1 MKVRVLVT
9 QSCLTHGTLSCSP
22 WNSPGT
28 NTGVGSH
35 SLLPGIFP
43 TWGLNLDLLHC
54 RWKQVGKQVGKGK
67 IFFSSRV
74 LIRQHC
80 HLSAHAQYRWN
91 SNDLKCSWH
100 DVIKLWTSIQERYA
114 VNLAEPCK
122 ACKARKTE
130 LVEAQSVSTGSNLDF
145 YTLLL
150 SSHIW
155 G

>member
-1 MKVRVLVT
+1 MEPSTVV
-9 QSCLTHGTLSCSP
+9 HGILQARILEWGAIPYPGIEPGSPTLQ
-22 WNSPGT
+22 
-28 NTGVGSH
+28 VD
-35 SLLPGIFP
+35 SLLCELP
-43 TWGLNLDLLHC
+43 
-54 RWKQVGKQVGKGK
+54 GKQMGKGK
-67 IFFSSRV
+67 FFFSSRV

-80 HLSAHAQYRWN
+80 HLSAHAQWN
-91 SNDLKCSWH
+91 SNDLKCYWH
-100 DVIKLWTSIQERYA
+100 DVIKLWTSVQKQYA

-155 G
+155 R